1 MKKLIFSSV
10 LAIVFSSSLLAQ
22 EGLVMAANKLYD
34 AKSYADAIPKYERVI
49 KKDSNN
55 TVVLGKL
62 GDCYRLTNNTK
73 GQVLCYGKLVEKGN
87 ADATQKLYYGQAL
100 MALGRYEEAK
110 KSFSEYSA
118 DERGTTYVKALN
130 NLQVFSKN
138 SDAYKVDTVSFNS
151 AENDFSPAYF
161 AQGKIVFTSS
171 RAKTQWI
178 NRKHGWTNNNY
189 YGVYTTEKGSDGK
202 YLKPTK
208 FMRDLQSKY
217 NDGPICF
224 SQDKT
229 TVYFTRNTSGGK
241 TGKSSDGN
249 FKLKI
254 FEAKLNIDG
263 FEKVTELSFNSL
275 EYNCAHPAVSL
286 DGKTLYFTSD
296 MPGGFGGLDIWYS
309 KLGDDGKWSTPLNMG
324 EKINT
329 KGNEMFPY
337 VAFNGLFYFSSNAQE
352 GLGGL
357 DIYEA
362 KIKTDGTVGKI
373 YNMGIPVNSSADD
386 FGIIFSDDMKSGYLS
401 SNRKNG
407 NMDDDIYSFS
417 VLRDVKRGKDVIIKA
432 VEKGNESVVIP
443 NAKIKFNSDSAVA
456 NDKGEVTIF
465 IEEDTQYALVAKAD
479 KYFEATDELSTKSS
493 DQDEFTK
500 TIALEKDPDLSLLA
514 FVLDS
519 KTNQSIEGVKVEIKD
534 AVNGVLFDAAN
545 TTATGEYRKPLIGK
559 KIGDKISFKI
569 SLEKQGYLPKTVS
582 FDYSISKP
590 GEIRLKELLN
600 MTIGKVEVG
609 GDLAKMI
616 DMKPIYF
623 DLGKSKIRP
632 DAAIELDKVVKI
644 MKEYPG
650 MTVELGAHTDCRSA
664 AAANMKLST
673 ARAKA
678 SATYIASKGIPRERI
693 TGKGFGE
700 SKLLNGC
707 ACEGKLVSNCTEE
720 DHARNRRTEF
730 IITKLK

>member
-534 AVNGVLFDAAN
+534 AVNGVLFDAAS

-590 GEIRLKELLN
+590 GEIRLNELLN

>member
-1 MKKLIFSSV
+1 MRKLIFSTLTIFAFV
-10 LAIVFSSSLLAQ
+10 ASLNAQ
-22 EGLVMAANKLYD
+22 EGLVLAANKLYD
-34 AKSYADAIPKYERVI
+34 AKSYSEAIPKYEKAM

-55 TVVLGKL
+55 TVVLAKL

-100 MALGRYEEAK
+100 MELGRYEEAK
-110 KSFSEYSA
+110 KQLSEYSS
-118 DERGTTYVKALN
+118 DDRGTKFTKAISN
-130 NLQVFSKN
+130 IQVFSKN
-138 SDAYKVDTVSFNS
+138 ADAYKVDTVSFNS
-151 AENDFSPAYF
+151 KENDFAPAYF
-161 AQGKIVFTSS
+161 AQGKLVFTSS

-178 NRKHGWTNNNY
+178 NRKHGWTGNNY
-189 YGVYTTEKGSDGK
+189 YGIYSTEKGSDGK
-202 YLKPTK
+202 FIKPTK
-208 FMRDLQSKY
+208 FMRDLESKY

-229 TVYFTRNTSGGK
+229 NVYFTRNTSGGK
-241 TGKSSDGN
+241 KGLSKDGN
-249 FKLKI
+249 YKLKI
-254 FEAKLNIDG
+254 LEAKLNIDG

-275 EYNCAHPAVSL
+275 EYNCAHPTISF

-309 KLGDDGKWSTPLNMG
+309 KHGDDGKWSLPVNMG

-337 VAFNGLFYFSSNAQE
+337 VAFNGLLYFASNGHE

-362 KIKTDGTVGKI
+362 KIKADGSVGKV
-373 YNMGIPVNSSADD
+373 YNMGVPVNSSADD
-386 FGIIFSDDMKSGYLS
+386 FSIIFTDDMKSGYFS

-407 NMDDDIYSFS
+407 NMDDDIYALT
-417 VLRDVKRGKDVIIKA
+417 VLREVKRGKDVIIKT
-432 VEKGNESVVIP
+432 VEKGNESTVIP
-443 NAKIKFNSDSAVA
+443 YAKVKYNNDSIVT
-456 NDKGEVTIF
+456 NDKGEISLF
-465 IEEDTQYALVAKAD
+465 IEEDTQYNLVATAD
-479 KYFEATDELSTKSS
+479 KYFEATDSLSTKMS

-514 FVLDS
+514 FVLDAKS
-519 KTNQSIEGVKVEIKD
+519 NQAIDAVKVSIKD
-534 AVNGVLFDAAN
+534 LSTSSDFDNA
-545 TTATGEYRKPLIGK
+545 TTSSTGEYKKSLRGK
-559 KIGDKISFKI
+559 KIGDKLSFKI
-569 SLEKQGYLPKTVS
+569 TLEKEGYLTKTLT
-582 FDYSISKP
+582 FEHNISKP
-590 GEIRLKELLN
+590 GEIRLNELLN
-600 MTIGKVEVG
+600 MTIGKIEVG

-632 DAAIELDKVVKI
+632 DAAAELDKVVKI

-650 MTVELGAHTDCRSA
+650 MTVELGSHTDCRSSA
-664 AAANMKLST
+664 ASNMKLST

-678 SATYIASKGIPRERI
+678 SASYIASKGIPRDRI
-693 TGKGFGE
+693 TGKGYGE
-700 SKLLNGC
+700 TKLLNGC
-707 ACEGKLVSNCTEE
+707 ACEGKLASNCLEE

>member
-10 LAIVFSSSLLAQ
+10 LTIVFSSSLLAQ

-118 DERGTTYVKALN
+118 DERGTIYVKALN

-275 EYNCAHPAVSL
+275 EYNCAHPSVSL

-590 GEIRLKELLN
+590 GEIRLNELLN

>member
-1 MKKLIFSSV
+1 M
-10 LAIVFSSSLLAQ
+10 AQ
-22 EGLVMAANKLYD
+22 EGLVLAANKLYE
-34 AKSYADAIPKYERVI
+34 AKSYSEAIPKYERAM

-55 TVVLGKL
+55 AVILAKL
-62 GDCYRLTNNTK
+62 GDCYRLTNNSN
-73 GQVLCYGKLVEKGN
+73 GQVLCYGKLVEHGN
-87 ADATQKLYYGQAL
+87 ADANQKLYYGQAL
-100 MALGRYEEAK
+100 MALGRYEDAK
-110 KSFSEYSA
+110 KCLSEYSA
-118 DERGTTYVKALN
+118 DERGSTYVKAMS

-161 AQGKIVFTSS
+161 AQGKLVFTSS
-171 RAKTQWI
+171 RTKTQWI
-178 NRKHGWTNNNY
+178 NRKHGWTGNNY

-202 YLKPTK
+202 YIKPTK

-217 NDGPICF
+217 NDGPISF

-229 TVYFTRNTSGGK
+229 TIYFTRNTSGGK
-241 TGKSSDGN
+241 KGKSSDGN
-249 FKLKI
+249 YKLKV

-263 FEKVTELSFNSL
+263 FEKVTEMPFNSN

-296 MPGGFGGLDIWYS
+296 MPGGFGGLDIWFS
-309 KLGDDGKWSTPLNMG
+309 KISDDGKWGTPINMG

-337 VAFNGLFYFSSNAQE
+337 VSFTGLFYFASNAHE

-357 DIYEA
+357 DVYEA
-362 KIKTDGTVGKI
+362 KIKADGTIGKI
-373 YNMGIPVNSSADD
+373 YNMGIPVNSAADD
-386 FGIIFSDDMKSGYLS
+386 FGIIFADDMKSGYLS

-407 NMDDDIYSFS
+407 NMDDDIYAFT
-417 VLRDVKRGKDVIIKA
+417 VLRDVKRGKDVIIK
-432 VEKGNESVVIP
+432 VREKGSESTEIP
-443 NAKIKFNSDSAVA
+443 NARIKWGTDSITT
-456 NDKGEVTIF
+456 NEKGEYTLF
-465 IEEDTQYALVAKAD
+465 IEEDTYYNLIASKE
-479 KYFEATDELSTKSS
+479 KYYNANDSLSTKMS

-500 TIALEKDPDLSLLA
+500 TILMEKDPDLSFLA
-514 FVLDS
+514 FVTDA
-519 KTNQSIEGVKVEIKD
+519 KTNQAVDAVKVTIKNSI
-534 AVNGVLFDAAN
+534 NGIEMDNSF
-545 TTATGEYRKPLIGK
+545 TSSSGEYRKALSDK
-559 KIGDKISFKI
+559 KIGDVINVQI
-569 SLEKQGYLPKTVS
+569 TLEKQGYLTKVIK
-582 FDYSISKP
+582 FDHTISKP
-590 GEIRLKELLN
+590 GEIKLHELLN

-632 DAAIELDKVVKI
+632 DAAKELDKVVAI
-644 MKEYPG
+644 MKEIPG

-678 SATYIASKGIPRERI
+678 SASYIASKGIPRERI
-693 TGKGFGE
+693 TGKGYGE
-700 SKLLNGC
+700 TKLLNGC
-707 ACEGKLVSNCTEE
+707 ACEGKLTSTCTEE

>member
-590 GEIRLKELLN
+590 GEIRLNELLN

-720 DHARNRRTEF
+720 DHERNRRTEF

>member
-590 GEIRLKELLN
+590 GEIRLNELLN